1 MKITIDN
8 IILSVVVWYFMVA
21 SYADFSAQIKEWLL

>member
-21 SYADFSAQIKEWLL
+21 NYADFSAQIKEWLL

>member
-1 MKITIDN
+1 MKSIIEH